1 MDPGTEPVEAEPSLG
16 AFGYEYRSTGDRIV
30 VAVEGEIDL
39 ATAPALLAA
48 LRDAVA
54 SPASA
59 VVADLTGVEFIDS
72 SGVHALLVAAAAAR
86 QHGSRLIVRGAK
98 PDGTRARNSFSS
110 ASR

>member
-1 MDPGTEPVEAEPSLG
+1 MDPDTEPVEAEPSLG

-59 VVADLTGVEFIDS
+59 VVADLTGVEFIEISDDVQS
-72 SGVHALLVAAAAAR
+72 ALDHFVDALKVMQR
-86 QHGSRLIVRGAK
+86 RTPIV
-98 PDGTRARNSFSS
+98 DGEIAEDIG
-110 ASR
+110 